1 MLHNENETDETTASH
16 LVSYL
21 TREQAAASKQVL
33 NRLRQDNKMRRNKQ
47 AMSAERAKLMQ
58 EEEDKAAAMQWLH
71 EKESRLQAGAL
82 RREKVKERMQM
93 MKQKKEEQR
102 KQFEEVKL
110 KVKQVKNHKKPLF
123 KMLEESFDKVQQ
135 EEEKE
140 RKKKLDLLK
149 A

>member
-33 NRLRQDNKMRRNKQ
+33 NRLREDNKMRRNKQ
-47 AMSAERAKLMQ
+47 AMSAERAKYLQ
-58 EEEDKAAAMQWLH
+58 EEEDKAAAQQWLH

-110 KVKQVKNHKKPLF
+110 KVKQVKNNKKPLF